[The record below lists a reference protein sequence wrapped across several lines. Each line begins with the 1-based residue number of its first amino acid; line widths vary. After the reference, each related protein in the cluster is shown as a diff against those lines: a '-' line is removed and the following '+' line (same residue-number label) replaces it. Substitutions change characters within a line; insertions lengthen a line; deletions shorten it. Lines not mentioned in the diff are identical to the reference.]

1 MKYRRLSKSIKH
13 GLCLLLGLVVV
24 WGSGLKQVWC
34 DESGDAQGLTLETIT
49 ERIQQTKDQLLRDPR
64 GLSLTY
70 TLGAFANPEFEFGLS
85 GNAMTRTVIKW
96 PELYIDVTGVNVEDG
111 SLFHR
116 TSVYDFLHHRTVAL
130 DQQSQKATFY
140 PARFF
145 FSSGHSDYYKYLHM
159 AEGHQFYR
167 DGVPFTQEPT
177 VPECFARG
185 DYHVTGIEEIDGER
199 CVHLQGPDEIW
210 ISLEHG
216 YYVHKRVMMSG
227 PGLVHPVETQVLSYQ
242 LVDPQTEFWI
252 PKKIRRKDYYGP
264 ADDPDKQGLV
274 KLGLEI
280 NVTEVSQ
287 GGIDE
292 AIFVLEI
299 PAGYHVSDLLVE
311 EKYYVKQT
319 AFEKLMDGSHWI
331 ISTLIVL
338 ALLIVVPLISFLL
351 YSRRQ
356 ARVE

>member
-1 MKYRRLSKSIKH
+1 MVYRGWSKIVKQ
-13 GLCLLLGLVVV
+13 GLCLLCFVAVFLCSVSRG
-24 WGSGLKQVWC
+24 WC
-34 DESGDAQGLTLETIT
+34 DERGETEALTIESIT
-49 ERIQQTKDQLLRDPR
+49 RRIQDTKDRLLRDSQ

-85 GNAMTRTVIKW
+85 GNATICNVIKW

-130 DQQSQKATFY
+130 DPQSQKATFY

-185 DYHVTGIEEIDGER
+185 DYHIVGIEEIDGEQ
-199 CVHLQGPDEIW
+199 CVHLQKPGDDIW
-210 ISLEHG
+210 ISLDHG
-216 YYVHKRVMMSG
+216 EYVHKREMTSG
-227 PGLVHPVETQVLSYQ
+227 PGEPHPVETRVLSYR
-242 LVDPQTEFWI
+242 LVDPSTDFWI
-252 PKKIRRKDYYGP
+252 PQRIRRKDYYGP
-264 ADDPDKQGLV
+264 ADDPDKQGQV

-287 GGIDE
+287 GGIDD
-292 AIFVLEI
+292 AIFVLNI
-299 PAGYHVSDLLVE
+299 PVGYHVSDLLVE
-311 EKYYVKQT
+311 ENYYVKQT
-319 AFEKLMDGSHWI
+319 VFEKLMDGSHWI
-331 ISTLIVL
+331 FSTLIVL
-338 ALLIVVPLISFLL
+338 ALLIAVPLISFLL

-356 ARVE
+356 SRVE